1 MRNFIRSAVVLLA
14 FCSLAGVASLA
25 APDPVRPGIEVL
37 LSAPLPAALQGKR
50 VGLITNHTGIDRNH
64 ETTIDRLH
72 RAEGLRLVALF
83 APEHGIRGTAADGD
97 IISSTRDERTGLP
110 IHSIYGATQKPT
122 PAMLEGIDAL
132 IFDIQ
137 DVGARQYTYIWSM
150 YYAMEAA
157 AERKIPFVVLD
168 RPNPVGGTVVEGN
181 ILDPAFSTFVG
192 LKPIPI
198 RYGLTIGEL
207 ARFCNKEFKVGADL
221 TVIPMA
227 GWRRDQYFDA
237 LGFPWVNPSPNLRRF
252 ETTLHYPGTVLIE
265 GTNLTEGRGTDLP
278 FEHTGAPWLD
288 APAVAAEMNGM
299 RLPGVRF
306 EAVTI
311 PVRADGRKFPGQTIP
326 GVRLIVTDRDA
337 YRPVRVT
344 LLLIDAVR
352 RRHPDRFEWGP
363 SIDRLSGTDRV
374 RAAIEK
380 GTLRALLEE
389 WDRDAA
395 RFKEMRRPYL
405 LY

>member
-1 MRNFIRSAVVLLA
+1 MRTLI
-14 FCSLAGVASLA
+14 SLA
-25 APDPVRPGIEVL
+25 AVLVSCATLAGAPQAAPDAVRPGIDVL
-37 LSAPLPAALQGKR
+37 LSAPLPPALQGKR
-50 VGLITNHTGIDRNH
+50 VGLITNHTGIDRNR
-64 ETTIDRLH
+64 ESTIDRLH
-72 RAEGLRLVALF
+72 RAQGLRLVALF
-83 APEHGIRGTAADGD
+83 APEHGIRGTAPDGEV
-97 IISSTRDERTGLP
+97 ISSTRDERTGLP
-110 IHSIYGATQKPT
+110 IHSLYGATQKPT
-122 PAMLEGIDAL
+122 PGMLEGLDAL
-132 IFDIQ
+132 VFDIQ

-150 YYAMEAA
+150 FYAMEAA
-157 AERKIPFVVLD
+157 AEQKIAFVVLD
-168 RPNPVGGTVVEGN
+168 RPNPIGGVIVEGN

-192 LKPIPI
+192 LKPVPI

-221 TVIPMA
+221 TVVPVA

-237 LGFPWVNPSPNLRRF
+237 LGLPWVNPSPNIRRF
-252 ETTLHYPGTVLIE
+252 ETTLHYPGTVLLE

-306 EAVTI
+306 EPVTI
-311 PVRADGRKFPGQTIP
+311 VVAKDGRKYPGETIP
-326 GVRLIVTDRDA
+326 GVRFFVTGRGA
-337 YRPVRVT
+337 YRPVRTT

-352 RRHPDRFEWGP
+352 RRHPDRFEWLA

-374 RAAIEK
+374 RSAIEK
-380 GTLRALLEE
+380 GTLPALLDE
-389 WDRDAA
+389 WDKDAA
-395 RFKEMRRPYL
+395 RFDALRRPYL